1 MLAFRLCFGHT
12 PIGCVDLIVSIPP
25 CFSLLSVRPSV
36 SASLRLCVCVCLSL
50 SLSRSIA
57 RVSECAR
64 RGGLLL
70 CRCRR
75 CLFVGILVALL
86 LFLVSL
92 LWTCSQQL
100 IVRAVGF
107 ARVFGDAVVMFVAV
121 AVVTVGCGSG
131 VGASAAIACPLLLL
145 LMRMMMAMITRV
157 NIFPAYTGKSS
168 LRGAGASHQAV
179 VSARTRLP
187 LLICGLP
194 EA

>member
-1 MLAFRLCFGHT
+1 M
-12 PIGCVDLIVSIPP
+12 
-25 CFSLLSVRPSV
+25 
-36 SASLRLCVCVCLSL
+36 
-50 SLSRSIA
+50 
-57 RVSECAR
+57 
-64 RGGLLL
+64 
-70 CRCRR
+70 
-75 CLFVGILVALL
+75 
-86 LFLVSL
+86 
-92 LWTCSQQL
+92 
-100 IVRAVGF
+100 
-107 ARVFGDAVVMFVAV
+107 FGDAVVMFVAV

-131 VGASAAIACPLLLL
+131 VGASAAIACPLLLLLL